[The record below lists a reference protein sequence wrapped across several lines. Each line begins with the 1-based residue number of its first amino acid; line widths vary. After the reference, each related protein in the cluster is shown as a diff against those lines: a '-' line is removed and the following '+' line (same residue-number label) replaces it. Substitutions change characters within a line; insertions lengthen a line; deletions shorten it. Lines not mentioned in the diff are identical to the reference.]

1 VAQIWNGDAEQ
12 ARMEQPELA
21 FVLPREGSTIFLDS
35 LVMPRGAR
43 HPRAAHE
50 FMNYV
55 LRPPVAAA
63 VAAATG
69 YGTPNREAV
78 GLIEHP
84 VRYPTGDELARLE
97 YQKDLGRATAT
108 WDQLW
113 TEIKAS

>member
-1 VAQIWNGDAEQ
+1 
-12 ARMEQPELA
+12 MEQPQVG
-21 FVLPREGSTIFLDS
+21 FVLPQEGSTIWLDS
-35 LVMPRGAR
+35 LVMARGAR

-63 VAAATG
+63 VSTATG
-69 YGTPNREAV
+69 YGTPNREAI

-84 VRYPTGDELARLE
+84 VQYPSGEELARLE
-97 YQKDLGRATAT
+97 YQRDLGRDTAT